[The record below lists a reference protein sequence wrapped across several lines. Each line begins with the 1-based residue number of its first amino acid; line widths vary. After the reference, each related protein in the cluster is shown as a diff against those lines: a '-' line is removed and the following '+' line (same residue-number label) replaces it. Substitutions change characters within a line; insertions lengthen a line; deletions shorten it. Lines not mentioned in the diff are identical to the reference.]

1 MLKLRLWA
9 RGLVVSLVYVLDVL
23 GLQPYRGNIRKL
35 RQVASLDVEPSLPL
49 LQTYGA
55 HQYLN
60 SSSNIKTGSSAQ
72 IEKSAARRS
81 DRAGLRLRAVGSAC
95 YWLVR
100 SLLQSSPS
108 EWFRNSGGSIR

>member
-23 GLQPYRGNIRKL
+23 GLQPYRGNIGKL

-55 HQYLN
+55 HHLN
-60 SSSNIKTGSSAQ
+60 SSSNIKTGSSGQ
-72 IEKSAARRS
+72 IEKSAAHRS
-81 DRAGLRLRAVGSAC
+81 GRAGSRPEL
-95 YWLVR
+95 LVQHVDG
-100 SLLQSSPS
+100 LTEVCLGQICLDGP
-108 EWFRNSGGSIR
+108 EIW